1 MSEEMVMEGRVVV
14 FHYTLSNST
23 GEVIDSSSGGDPMP
37 YLHGSGNIVPGL
49 ERQLEG
55 LKEGAS
61 LKVEVAPEE
70 GYGLREEG
78 EAVVVPR
85 ENFGEYADQIGTG
98 MQVFGETE
106 DGQQLPLWV
115 VAADEKTVS
124 VERNHPLAG
133 ETLYFDIEI
142 VGIRAATD
150 DEQAHGHPH
159 GLDGTEGHHH

>member
-1 MSEEMVMEGRVVV
+1 MSEEMVMNGRVVA
-14 FHYTLSNST
+14 FHYTLTNDA
-23 GEVIDSSSGGDPMP
+23 GEVIDSSSGGEPMP

-55 LKEGAS
+55 LKTGTR
-61 LKVEVAPEE
+61 LKVDVAPEE

-78 EAVVVPR
+78 EAVNVPR
-85 ENFGEYADQIGTG
+85 AHFGDYADQVGPG

-106 DGQQLPLWV
+106 DGQQMPLWV
-115 VAADEKTVS
+115 VAADENTVT

-133 ETLYFDIEI
+133 ETLHFEIEI
-142 VGIRAATD
+142 VAIRAATD
-150 DEQAHGHPH
+150 DERAHGHPH